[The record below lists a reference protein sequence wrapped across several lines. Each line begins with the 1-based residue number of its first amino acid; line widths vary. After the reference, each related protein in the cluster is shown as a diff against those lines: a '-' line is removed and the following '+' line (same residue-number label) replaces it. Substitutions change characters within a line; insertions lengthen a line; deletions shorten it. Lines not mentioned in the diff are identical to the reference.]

1 MCPGP
6 SIITCT
12 FQAEKEIQRTL
23 ESVAQQTYP
32 HVEHVLV
39 DGASRDQT
47 TTLIEAYVAAQ
58 RTQPE
63 TLHRTVYRSE
73 PDKGLYDAMNKG
85 LQRATGD
92 YVLFLNAG
100 DTFPQTDT
108 LEQVAGAVGE
118 GEMLPGVLYGDTDIV
133 DNTGHFLRHRR
144 LMPPENLSWRDFKW
158 GMLVCHQAFYART
171 DIAKQNLYDLHFKL
185 SADVDW
191 CIRVMKTAAQQHL
204 PLRNVNAVIVN
215 YLAGGLSIKNHRA
228 SLKERFRVMC
238 QHYGFCTTA
247 IFHIWFLIRSIMR
260 K

>member
-1 MCPGP
+1 MITF

-63 TLHRTVYRSE
+63 ALHRTVYRSE
-73 PDKGLYDAMNKG
+73 PDNGLYDAMNKG

-118 GEMLPGVLYGDTDIV
+118 GEMLPGVLYGDTDVV

-144 LMPPENLSWRDFKW
+144 LVPPENLSWRDFKW
-158 GMLVCHQAFYART
+158 GMLVCHQAFYCRT
-171 DIAKQNLYDLHFKL
+171 DIAKRNPYNLHFRF

-191 CIRVMKTAAQQHL
+191 CIRVMKDAAQHGL
-204 PLRNVNAVIVN
+204 SLRPVNAVIVD
-215 YLAGGLSIKNHRA
+215 YLDGGMSVKHHRA
-228 SLKERFRVMC
+228 SLKERFRVM
-238 QHYGFCTTA
+238 QRHYGLLTTLA
-247 IFHIWFLIRSIMR
+247 FHAWFAMRSVLR